1 MIAPP
6 SPDSAADQSGQVRAG
21 EALAGTVRALVLAL
35 ASNEDKLRQ
44 LEAWALDDRSPGW
57 TESRTTLAERERI
70 IVESLHEHGVP
81 FTSHLHTAG
90 FAESPDGHAG
100 QTAVDPARYAAPMPN
115 QSLQRDDIAAAQ
127 EIISHLQDGLHTR
140 TVIGQAQGI
149 LMERHRLSAED
160 AFTRLR
166 ICSQLLNRKLRDVA
180 TDLARTG
187 EEPLPE
193 VLLDER
199 AAREQ
204 QSSGAQGVD

>member
-1 MIAPP
+1 MSESR
-6 SPDSAADQSGQVRAG
+6 SPDSAADPSGQVRAG
-21 EALAGTVRALVLAL
+21 ETLAETVRALVLAL

-57 TESRTTLAERERI
+57 AERRTALAERERI
-70 IVESLHEHGVP
+70 IVESLHDHGVP

-90 FAESPDGHAG
+90 VVERADGPAG
-100 QTAVDPARYAAPMPN
+100 QTGSDPATYAAPMPN
-115 QSLQRDDIAAAQ
+115 QSSQKDDIAAAQ

-140 TVIGQAQGI
+140 NVIGQAQGI

-180 TDLARTG
+180 RDLARTG
-187 EEPLPE
+187 EEPLPD

-204 QSSGAQGVD
+204 QPSGARGVE